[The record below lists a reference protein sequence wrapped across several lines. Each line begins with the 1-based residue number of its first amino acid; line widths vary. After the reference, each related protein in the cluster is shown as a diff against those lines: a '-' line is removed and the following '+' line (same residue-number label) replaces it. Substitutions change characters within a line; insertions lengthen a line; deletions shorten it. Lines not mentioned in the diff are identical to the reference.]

1 MSSHYTESHDDKK
14 YPHLVGIGLSN
25 ETLLCLNQF
34 VMGIL
39 LYNQWILFL
48 SPLAFLHKPLQK
60 QILKNRYLHTQI
72 WLGLLPYCNWKY
84 IILQLSVVIRTDS
97 LSAFWWK
104 SKIRIQIVEKQLFQV
119 TPWAKSKNEIKEAI
133 GRPWH
138 LITPPLWCFLH
149 LDLNYCCKK

>member
-1 MSSHYTESHDDKK
+1 MSSHYTDSHDDKK

-34 VMGIL
+34 VMGSLLYIL

-60 QILKNRYLHTQI
+60 QILKNRY
-72 WLGLLPYCNWKY
+72 
-84 IILQLSVVIRTDS
+84 
-97 LSAFWWK
+97 WWK

>member
-1 MSSHYTESHDDKK
+1 MSSHYTDSHDDKK

-34 VMGIL
+34 VMGSLSYIL

-60 QILKNRYLHTQI
+60 QILKNRY
-72 WLGLLPYCNWKY
+72 
-84 IILQLSVVIRTDS
+84 
-97 LSAFWWK
+97 WWK

>member
-1 MSSHYTESHDDKK
+1 MKHCYVWINMSWAVCHTYFYTINEYCFS
-14 YPHLVGIGLSN
+14 PHLLFCISR
-25 ETLLCLNQF
+25 
-34 VMGIL
+34 
-39 LYNQWILFL
+39 YNI
-48 SPLAFLHKPLQK
+48 KK
-60 QILKNRYLHTQI
+60 QILTYTNLTLTI
-72 WLGLLPYCNWKY
+72 GLLPYCNWKY

-149 LDLNYCCKK
+149 LDLN